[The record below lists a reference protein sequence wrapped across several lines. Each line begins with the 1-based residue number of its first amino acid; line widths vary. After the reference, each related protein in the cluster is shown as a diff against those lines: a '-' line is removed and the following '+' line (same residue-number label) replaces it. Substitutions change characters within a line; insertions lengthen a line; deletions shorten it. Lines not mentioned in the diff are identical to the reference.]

1 MRAYFDARCTVFTQY
16 QISMHPITAIGVLVS
31 TQMLML
37 IFTKRVTDRQRL
49 PLLLCQTQFVISSFL
64 SYLFIFVRQR
74 TLFQQK
80 SSKQVKVNQHSCY
93 LMPKQVLLQSAGPLS
108 LCWTLGFVLFN
119 ASASL
124 MSPAVVNL
132 VRCAEPLATAVV
144 GMVFMGKQY
153 STRVLSTLIPIC
165 GGVILAASANNSNS
179 KGGVILNTGGVFL
192 ACLSNLSFCFRPFLM
207 HRLKNTEPHASS
219 TSTKTSFDDM
229 QVFFNVAVIASVV
242 LPPIVLLVEG
252 SSIPLAMSQLIK
264 KGELGSFLLDLV
276 GSAVCFFLYQFTQ
289 LQIMS
294 SMSPLAFSI
303 LTPVVK
309 ATMIVVC
316 SFYFGDA
323 FGVMSAIGVLT
334 TTGGGYLFSAV
345 SKAEAPS
352 LLSKKNGGVLQG
364 LLPLHLKV

>member
-1 MRAYFDARCTVFTQY
+1 
-16 QISMHPITAIGVLVS
+16 MHPITAIGVLVS

-49 PLLLCQTQFVISSFL
+49 PLLLCQAQFVISSFL
-64 SYLFIFVRQR
+64 SYLFIFVRHRHR
-74 TLFQQK
+74 TVFQKK
-80 SSKQVKVNQHSCY
+80 SSKEVKVNQHYCY
-93 LMPKQVLLQSAGPLS
+93 LMPTQVLLQSAGPLS

-153 STRVLSTLIPIC
+153 SPRVLSTLIPIC
-165 GGVILAASANNSNS
+165 GGVILAAASANNTNSNS
-179 KGGVILNTGGVFL
+179 TGAGVILNTGGVFL

-207 HRLKNTEPHASS
+207 HRLKNTETTHAYASS
-219 TSTKTSFDDM
+219 TGTKTPFDDM

-309 ATMIVVC
+309 ATMIVIC

-345 SKAEAPS
+345 SKAEAQAPS
-352 LLSKKNGGVLQG
+352 LLSKKNGGVLQS